1 MATQNFCSW
10 FKFGYCKH
18 KEFCRRQHIN
28 HLCEKIDCEVLSCSS
43 RHPKT
48 CKFYR
53 DYGKCKFNPCMFSH
67 VKKENNYQI
76 DILMK
81 ENVSILK
88 KLVDIDNS
96 ISELESKIQQSEELI
111 TKLNEVE
118 NKCQKVIDIEKR
130 IYEIS
135 ALATKVETIENK
147 LVDKDTVISDL
158 MVKVKEMEI
167 SFKQHAKLLIY
178 VKKLIVKF

>member
-10 FKFGYCKH
+10 FKFGYNKH

-67 VKKENNYQI
+67 VEKENNDQI
-76 DILMK
+76 DILKK

-135 ALATKVETIENK
+135 ALATKVETIES
-147 LVDKDTVISDL
+147 TVLLNCLINLIFCQKKYLQIS
-158 MVKVKEMEI
+158 
-167 SFKQHAKLLIY
+167 
-178 VKKLIVKF
+178 